1 MTIELHSVVVRTA
14 DLLSTPVDDEIVI
27 LNPERDNYVGL
38 DAIGR
43 SVWDLIEQPSE
54 VAALCRTLGE
64 EFDGTA
70 EQIEIDVLAFLS
82 EMADEGIVRVV
93 AP

>member
-1 MTIELHSVVVRTA
+1 MTIELHSVVVRVPE
-14 DLLSTPVDDEIVI
+14 LLSTPVDDEIVI

-54 VAALCRTLGE
+54 VAELCRALGE
-64 EFDGTA
+64 TFEGTS
-70 EQIEIDVLAFLS
+70 EQIETDVLAFLS
-82 EMADEGIVRVV
+82 EMVDEGIVRVV